1 MKILHFSALDG
12 HTGAGAA
19 AARIHSGLLER
30 GVDSHFCVAHR
41 VSESPNS
48 FTPKPTFLH
57 RLDRKVRAKFD
68 DWLIRG
74 YAPDYDYVLSSGLGG
89 FNIGEIVKQMRP
101 DVVHLHWI
109 AGNSFKIGSL
119 AGLRTPVVWRL
130 ADMWPFCGMEHLEVD
145 AHKYTTPVN
154 AKAGI
159 LASRTC
165 ASEWTRRR
173 KLRVYQTLPHLR
185 LAAPSGWMARE
196 TMRSALLGER
206 PLDII
211 PTGCDSRQFYPVA
224 QQACREALG
233 LPRDSCVVLV
243 GATSM
248 RTQWKG
254 VDLFVQGSKLAFGAF
269 PPKNPAKP
277 RILTFGADAFSE
289 MELEGLVDIEHLGA
303 VRDKRLMRIIYNA
316 ADVFVAPSRMENLA
330 NTVLES
336 LACGTPVVAFDIGG
350 MPDAIEHEKNGFLAR
365 PFDTEHLAEGIRFVL
380 SRRGDPSMR
389 LAAREKMLR
398 DFSLDREIDL
408 YIDLYARMLAEVSAG
423 AGTIAPAMAD
433 ARG

>member
-1 MKILHFSALDG
+1 MKVLHFSALDG

-19 AARIHSGLLER
+19 ASRIHSGLLER

-41 VSESPNS
+41 GSDLPNS
-48 FTPKPTFLH
+48 FTPRATFLQ
-57 RLDRKVRAKFD
+57 RLDRRVRARFD
-68 DWLIRG
+68 AWLIRR
-74 YAPDYDYVLSSGLGG
+74 YAPNCDYVLSSGLGG
-89 FNIGEIVKQMRP
+89 FNISEIVKQVRP

-130 ADMWPFCGMEHLEVD
+130 ADMWPFCGMEHYEPD
-145 AHKYTTPVN
+145 AYKFATPVN
-154 AKAGI
+154 EKAGM
-159 LASRTC
+159 LASRRD
-165 ASEWTRRR
+165 ASEWTRLR
-173 KLRVYQTLPHLR
+173 KLRVYQTLPQLQ
-185 LAAPSGWMARE
+185 LAAPSRWMARE

-206 PLDII
+206 PVDII
-211 PTGCDSRQFYPVA
+211 PTSCDTRRFYPVE

-233 LPRDSCVVLV
+233 LPRDSWVVLV
-243 GATSM
+243 GAASM
-248 RTQWKG
+248 RTRSKG
-254 VDLFVQGSKLAFGAF
+254 LDLFIQASRQAFRAF
-269 PPKNPAKP
+269 PAQNHAKP
-277 RILTFGADAFSE
+277 RVLTFGADAFSE
-289 MELEGLVDIEHLGA
+289 TELEALVEVEHLGA
-303 VRDKRLMRIIYNA
+303 VKDRRLMRIVYNA

-389 LAAREKMLR
+389 LAAHNKILR
-398 DFSLDREIDL
+398 DFSLAREIDL
-408 YIDLYARMLAEVSAG
+408 YIDLYARMLAEGPAAASE
-423 AGTIAPAMAD
+423 IAPEAAD